1 MELRPA
7 WQDLIEPGERMCM
20 KVLLGGVMTGK
31 RVRALDRPVHILGH
45 MRKEPIPATG
55 LQMREDPPNRLS

>member
-1 MELRPA
+1 
-7 WQDLIEPGERMCM
+7 
-20 KVLLGGVMTGK
+20 MTGK

-45 MRKEPIPATG
+45 MRKEPIPGTG